1 MDLDVAR
8 SLADLVSVD
17 AMVTESGS
25 ILYANPSLSKRGR
38 DQRGWSRT
46 EGHHVCEVFDDEHQD
61 QVREWYEELKERGD
75 RFGILELRSRR
86 GDVTERAETLTAIR
100 LEDVELVVVRS
111 REDLPVMDRY
121 RDLETSAR
129 ILNNYLRD
137 GNLGLMVLQDEDDR
151 RAVIRYVSPEGA
163 DILERDVG
171 ALTGLEL
178 EGFLDPGHRE
188 PILERC
194 RTRAR
199 GESYLGDNTIRFLN
213 PQGDLIVLEG
223 VMGATVWDGQ
233 PAVYCLFRDET
244 DRHLMLEEMRRFEQ
258 GFEMLTDTLVLAD
271 KDFNII
277 YINPTGLER
286 SGYTY
291 EEVMGQPA
299 SMFASLD
306 DGQGDPLEVIQELFE
321 KGTYTADRMAVSKE
335 GRRYPVEVSVTMTT
349 DPKGDPEMLT
359 VLSRDITERKQT
371 EQMIL
376 RARERAEFFTD
387 LMAHDINNY
396 IQGVIGFLDL
406 LQQAELGGDQA
417 RLVDQ
422 ASEQANRVS
431 SLIER
436 VRTISRAEHSEELKP
451 VDVRAVVDQAV
462 ADVRQK
468 YTEVDLDVN
477 IDIPEGTVVA
487 QADDLMNDLV
497 LNLLDNAVKFCSS
510 DSVEVDLDV
519 GTRPEEGLITISVS
533 DRGPGI
539 PDEDKE
545 EVFFRFVRRRE
556 EAEGTGL
563 GLSLVLALADRYNGR
578 VWIEDRVPGEPEE
591 GARFVVEIPMA

>member
-1 MDLDVAR
+1 
-8 SLADLVSVD
+8 
-17 AMVTESGS
+17 MVTESGS

-213 PQGDLIVLEG
+213 PQGDLIVL
-223 VMGATVWDGQ
+223 
-233 PAVYCLFRDET
+233 
-244 DRHLMLEEMRRFEQ
+244 
-258 GFEMLTDTLVLAD
+258 
-271 KDFNII
+271 
-277 YINPTGLER
+277 
-286 SGYTY
+286 
-291 EEVMGQPA
+291 
-299 SMFASLD
+299 
-306 DGQGDPLEVIQELFE
+306 
-321 KGTYTADRMAVSKE
+321 
-335 GRRYPVEVSVTMTT
+335 
-349 DPKGDPEMLT
+349 
-359 VLSRDITERKQT
+359 
-371 EQMIL
+371 
-376 RARERAEFFTD
+376 
-387 LMAHDINNY
+387 
-396 IQGVIGFLDL
+396 
-406 LQQAELGGDQA
+406 
-417 RLVDQ
+417 
-422 ASEQANRVS
+422 
-431 SLIER
+431 
-436 VRTISRAEHSEELKP
+436 
-451 VDVRAVVDQAV
+451 
-462 ADVRQK
+462 
-468 YTEVDLDVN
+468 
-477 IDIPEGTVVA
+477 
-487 QADDLMNDLV
+487 
-497 LNLLDNAVKFCSS
+497 
-510 DSVEVDLDV
+510 
-519 GTRPEEGLITISVS
+519 
-533 DRGPGI
+533 
-539 PDEDKE
+539 
-545 EVFFRFVRRRE
+545 
-556 EAEGTGL
+556 
-563 GLSLVLALADRYNGR
+563 
-578 VWIEDRVPGEPEE
+578 
-591 GARFVVEIPMA
+591 